1 MIKIIYVENNEV
13 RMQKQEFEE
22 IRKNIYDEA
31 YNTGYNEA
39 YKAGYKDGY
48 AHSNIE
54 ESINDKPF
62 IEKVVEPLK
71 PEDFME

>member
-22 IRKNIYDEA
+22 VIKEIYDEA
-31 YNTGYNEA
+31 YTTGFRDGYNQ
-39 YKAGYKDGY
+39 
-48 AHSNIE
+48 STITME
-54 ESINDKPF
+54 ETIDDKPF
-62 IEKVVEPLK
+62 IEEVVEPLK